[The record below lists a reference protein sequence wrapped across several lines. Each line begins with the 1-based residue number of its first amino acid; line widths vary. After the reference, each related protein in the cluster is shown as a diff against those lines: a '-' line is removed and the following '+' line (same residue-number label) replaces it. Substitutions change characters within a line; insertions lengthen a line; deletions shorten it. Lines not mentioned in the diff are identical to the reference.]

1 MGSRAQD
8 KSVIVTGGSKGI
20 GRGIA
25 KVFAS
30 EGARVLLVGRH
41 PDTGEPAARE
51 IVDAGGAASFFR
63 ADVSDH
69 GEVAAMVEAA
79 VDRHGGVDVLCSN
92 AGVFP
97 SARLDEMTEEEW
109 DTVNSIN
116 LKGTFLTVKA
126 CLPELKRSDAGR
138 VLLTSSITGPIT
150 GYPGWAH
157 YGATKAGMLGFMR
170 TAAIE
175 FAQHNITI
183 NAVMPGNIMTE
194 GLDDIGEDYLE
205 TMTRSIPMAR
215 LGETEDIGY
224 AMLFLASDEAKYITG
239 QTLIVD
245 GGQTLPESI
254 DAVS

>member
-1 MGSRAQD
+1 MGNRAHQ

-20 GRGIA
+20 GRGVA
-25 KVFAS
+25 RVFAG
-30 EGARVLLVGRH
+30 EGAKVLLVGRQS
-41 PDTGEPAARE
+41 DAGEQAARE
-51 IVDAGGAASFFR
+51 IVDAGGSASFFR
-63 ADVSDH
+63 ADVSDP
-69 GEVAAMVEAA
+69 GDVEAMVEAA
-79 VDRHGGVDVLCSN
+79 VGRHGGIDVLCSN

-194 GLDDIGEDYLE
+194 GLDDVGEEYLA
-205 TMTRSIPMAR
+205 TMTRSIPMGR
-215 LGETEDIGY
+215 LGESEDIGY
-224 AMLFLASDEAKYITG
+224 AMLFLASGEAKYITG
-239 QTLIVD
+239 QTLVVD

-254 DAVS
+254 EAVS